1 MLTKNISLRNFNN
14 KFFNKKIQYFLK
26 QLLYEE
32 NEIIKSLKKNYR
44 DSYSKKTLNRL
55 KKYSEIILIGMGGSI
70 LGSRSIYSFL
80 RNKIKKN
87 FFFIDKFDLNK
98 FDLKSKKKRLNLII
112 SKSGNTLETIA
123 NSNVLINKSDTNVI
137 LTENKKNYLFEL
149 ANKLKFEVIH
159 HNNFIGGRYSVLSE
173 VGILPAQL
181 MGLDPKKFRRLNTL
195 VKSKRFINCL
205 VQNVS
210 NTLFFVKKKKFNS
223 IILNYDDDS
232 FDLFSWYQQLIAES
246 LGKKSKGIL
255 PMISSMPKDNHSLM
269 QLYLDGQKNNFY
281 TFFNS
286 AEKNSPKINKDIILR
301 SKNFLINKNLQDILD
316 SKILATQKVFKK
328 KRYHLEAF
336 SLKLEK
342 RKP

>member
-195 VKSKRFINCL
+195 VKSKRFINCFC
-205 VQNVS
+205 NRTVS
-210 NTLFFVKKKKFNS
+210 
-223 IILNYDDDS
+223 
-232 FDLFSWYQQLIAES
+232 
-246 LGKKSKGIL
+246 
-255 PMISSMPKDNHSLM
+255 
-269 QLYLDGQKNNFY
+269 
-281 TFFNS
+281 
-286 AEKNSPKINKDIILR
+286 
-301 SKNFLINKNLQDILD
+301 
-316 SKILATQKVFKK
+316 
-328 KRYHLEAF
+328 
-336 SLKLEK
+336 
-342 RKP
+342 